1 MKKHLLISLISL
13 MPAFALQAQTESA
26 ADAVK
31 NMGLGWNLGNTLDA
45 SNSNG
50 AMPEDA
56 SYWNIQGI
64 ESENCWGQPTT
75 SKELIKMMKNAG
87 FGAIRVPITWYNHMD
102 ADGKVDA
109 AWMKRVHEV
118 VDYIINE
125 DLYCIINVH
134 HDTGCDGAS
143 YHSWIKADLD
153 NYNTYKDKFEGLW
166 TQIAEDFKDYGQK
179 LVFAGYNEMLDAVK
193 YDNVKVGSWCY
204 ASFASAGQYDEA
216 VAKSAYEA
224 INGYAQSFVNAV
236 RATGGNNADRN
247 LVVPTYAAAGGVGA
261 GTGWNNDHLLEP
273 LTEMKYPEDSA
284 EGHIIFEVHSYP
296 SLKAKDPKDA
306 WKEKLNTMTV
316 DELIEDVTAHL
327 KSKGAPVI
335 VGEWGTSNVDASV
348 TDYDADRE
356 NYLKFV
362 EYYVQKMKENDIA
375 TFYWMGLTDGFYRGV
390 PAFHQPEIAEC
401 MAKAYHGSD
410 FKGEYPEVTGG
421 DEVVCFEGEKT
432 MQWGQSIGIKG
443 DLFKDFGP
451 TVQLNVTYTQQVLP
465 PVDDDDTY
473 RGLQFWY
480 GDWSEQINITVDG
493 KVYEHDF
500 QPWEHYGTPQGTE
513 HTTGFTFDEDT
524 YNTILKRGFLFQGYG
539 IIVTKVTLTDY
550 TPSSLD
556 GISNDQPSSD
566 VIFDLSGRQ
575 VVNPGTGI
583 FIQGG
588 KKMIRNK

>member
-13 MPAFALQAQTESA
+13 MPALALQAQTESA
-26 ADAVK
+26 TDAVK

-45 SNSNG
+45 NNG
-50 AMPEDA
+50 TGAKPSEA
-56 SYWNIQGI
+56 SYWGCQGLD
-64 ESENCWGQPTT
+64 SENCWGQPNTT
-75 SKELIKMMKNAG
+75 KELIKMMKNAG

-118 VDYIINE
+118 VDYVIDE
-125 DLYCIINVH
+125 GLYCIVNVH
-134 HDTGCDGAS
+134 HDTGADNGS
-143 YHSWIKADLD
+143 YHWIKADED
-153 NYNTYKDKFEGLW
+153 NYASYKDRFEGLW
-166 TQIAEDFKDYGQK
+166 TQIAEEFKDYDGK
-179 LVFAGYNEMLDAVK
+179 LLFEGYNEMLDAK
-193 YDNVKVGSWCY
+193 STWNAPLNKNSYDV
-204 ASFASAGQYDEA
+204 
-216 VAKSAYEA
+216 
-224 INGYAQSFVNAV
+224 INKYAQSFVDAV
-236 RATGGNNADRN
+236 RATGGNNESRN
-247 LVVPTYAAAGGVGA
+247 LIVCTYAAA
-261 GTGWNNDHLLEP
+261 NNEP
-273 LTEMKYPEDSA
+273 VQYLTIPTDKVSD
-284 EGHIIFEVHSYP
+284 HIIAEVHAYP
-296 SLKAKDPKDA
+296 NFFTWTNPTLRTIAQVKADVDYIIKN
-306 WKEKLNTMTV
+306 LN
-316 DELIEDVTAHL
+316 DNFI
-327 KSKGAPVI
+327 SKGIPAI
-335 VGEWGTSNVDASV
+335 IGEWSSFGVDNGEGK
-348 TDYDADRE
+348 TDYDVRKDMFFE
-356 NYLKFV
+356 FCEYFV
-362 EYYVQKMKENDIA
+362 KQATAKNIA
-375 TFYWMGLTDGFYRGV
+375 MFYWMGLTDGFYRGV
-390 PAFHQPEIAEC
+390 PAFHQADLAELL
-401 MAKAYHGSD
+401 AKAYHGSD
-410 FKGEYPEVTGG
+410 FKGEYPKLAGG
-421 DEVVCFEGEKT
+421 EEVVCFTGEKT

-550 TPSSLD
+550 TPSSID
-556 GISNDQPSSD
+556 GISNDQPASE